1 MPLESLFLRR
11 SQDLIQHARQITV
24 TNHVGPDGD
33 AMGSALAT
41 AGVLQARFPDK
52 SIYVLVPNQVP
63 PNLHWMEGYKQ
74 VINFEADPERGR
86 AVLRESQLCIHLDY
100 NALSRAGSLEE
111 DLQKFAGD
119 RLVID
124 HHREPEDFAQAI
136 YSDPA
141 MSSTCEMVY
150 HWLSGIGLETY
161 LSPGTA
167 EALYAGIVT
176 DTGNFRYSSTTS
188 STHRIAAQLLEQG
201 VAPHRVATRIFDTQ
215 KLQRFRLLGRALERL
230 YLHPEAPAAI
240 ISLTED
246 DVAQNDFEKGDTEG
260 FVNYGLS
267 LEGIELSVFCYP
279 WDGKVKMSFRSKS
292 GFDVNSFARKYF
304 QGGGHFNAAGGI
316 SELSV
321 AETWN
326 LLHEKIA
333 NHAPQLLEFPHFED

>member
-11 SQDLIQHARQITV
+11 SQDLIQQARQIV
-24 TNHVGPDGD
+24 ITNHVGPDGD

-41 AGVLQARFPDK
+41 AAVLQARFPEK
-52 SIYVLVPNQVP
+52 TICVLVPNQVP
-63 PNLHWMEGYKQ
+63 PNLQWMEGYEE
-74 VINFEADPERGR
+74 VIIFETDQER
-86 AVLRESQLCIHLDY
+86 AREILGHSQLSIHLDY
-100 NALSRAGSLEE
+100 NALSRSGPLEE
-111 DLQKFAGD
+111 DLRNFAGD

-150 HWLSGIGLETY
+150 HWLSGLEWEKY
-161 LSPGTA
+161 LSLGCA

-188 STHRIAAQLLEQG
+188 STHRIAADLMERG

-215 KLQRFRLLGRALERL
+215 KIQRFRLLGRALERL
-230 YLHPEAPAAI
+230 YVHPDAPAVI
-240 ISLTED
+240 ISLREED
-246 DVAQNDFEKGDTEG
+246 LAQNAFQKGDTEG

-267 LEGIELSVFCYP
+267 LEGIELSAFFYP

-292 GFDVNSFARKYF
+292 GFDVNSFARQYF
-304 QGGGHFNAAGGI
+304 NGGGHFNAAGGI

-321 AETWN
+321 TETWN

-333 NHAPQLLEFPHFED
+333 THAQELQEFPRFED